1 MKQISKIFSSLFILV
16 ALGACASK
24 NSPYLATADN
34 VDLDR
39 YLGTWHEVARID
51 HWFQEGCIN
60 STANYSMRDDG
71 DIKVLNQCDI
81 EGSDGEKDEAIGRAW
96 VVDEE
101 SSAKLKV
108 QFPLKGI
115 KLPFLAGD
123 YWIIDLEENYQY
135 AMIGDP
141 KREYL
146 WILAR
151 DKKLNQ
157 EILSMLIQKAESQ
170 GFPTEELLF
179 K

>member
-1 MKQISKIFSSLFILV
+1 MKKLTKTLFIISTLFG
-16 ALGACASK
+16 LGACSSTNLPK
-24 NSPYLATADN
+24 LQTVER

-39 YLGTWHEVARID
+39 YQGEWHESARID

-71 DIKVLNQCDI
+71 DIRVLNQCDV
-81 EGSDGEKDEAIGRAW
+81 ENSDGETDEAIGRAW
-96 VVDEE
+96 VVDQE
-101 SSAKLKV
+101 SNAKLKV

-123 YWIIDLEENYQY
+123 YWIIALEENYQY
-135 AMIGDP
+135 AMVGDP

-151 DKKLNQ
+151 NEVLPQSDLDNLLKQAKD
-157 EILSMLIQKAESQ
+157 A
-170 GFPTEELLF
+170 GFPIEQLIY

>member
-1 MKQISKIFSSLFILV
+1 MMTLLG
-16 ALGACASK
+16 LGACSSTNLPQLQIVEK
-24 NSPYLATADN
+24 

-39 YLGTWHEVARID
+39 YQGNWNEIARID

-60 STANYSMRDDG
+60 STASYSMRDDG
-71 DIKVLNQCDI
+71 DIKVVNRCDI
-81 EGSDGEKDEAIGRAW
+81 EGSENEKDEAIGRAW
-96 VVDEE
+96 VVDQN
-101 SSAKLKV
+101 SNAKLKV

-123 YWIIDLEENYQY
+123 YWILALEENYQY

-151 DKKLNQ
+151 DKTLPQ
-157 EILSMLIQKAESQ
+157 PTLDSLIGKAKAE
-170 GFPTEELLF
+170 GFPTDKLIF

>member
-1 MKQISKIFSSLFILV
+1 MNKVAKIIIYTTTLLG
-16 ALGACASK
+16 LGACSSS
-24 NSPYLATADN
+24 NLPQLQTVER

-39 YLGTWHEVARID
+39 YLGDWHEIARID

-71 DIKVLNQCDI
+71 DIKVLNRCDI
-81 EGSDGEKDEAIGRAW
+81 ENSDGEKDEAIGRAW

-101 SSAKLKV
+101 TNAKLKV
-108 QFPLKGI
+108 QFPLKSI

-123 YWIIDLEENYQY
+123 YWIIALEENYQY

-151 DKKLNQ
+151 DETLPQ
-157 EILSMLIQKAESQ
+157 ATLDTLIAKAKDE
-170 GFPTEELLF
+170 GFPTDTLIF

>member
-1 MKQISKIFSSLFILV
+1 MKNFTKTLIYIATMLGLSACSSGNLPNLKTV
-16 ALGACASK
+16 EK
-24 NSPYLATADN
+24 

-39 YLGTWHEVARID
+39 YQGEWNEIARID

-60 STANYSMRDDG
+60 STANYTIREDG
-71 DIKVLNQCDI
+71 DIKVLNRCDI
-81 EGSDGEKDEAIGRAW
+81 EGEKGEKDEAIGRAW
-96 VVDEE
+96 VVDED
-101 SSAKLKV
+101 SNAKLKV

-115 KLPFLAGD
+115 KLTFLAGD
-123 YWIIDLEENYQY
+123 YWIIALEENYQY

-151 DKKLNQ
+151 DKKLPQ
-157 EILSMLIQKAESQ
+157 STLDRLITKAKDD
-170 GFPTEELLF
+170 GFPTEKLIF

>member
-1 MKQISKIFSSLFILV
+1 MNKIIKTLFLISTLLG
-16 ALGACASK
+16 LGACSST
-24 NSPYLATADN
+24 NYPSLQTVDS

-39 YLGTWHEVARID
+39 YQGEWHEIARID

-60 STANYSMRDDG
+60 STANYSFRDDG
-71 DIKVLNQCDI
+71 DIKVLNQCDV
-81 EGSDGEKDEAIGRAW
+81 ENSDGEKDEAIGRAW
-96 VVDEE
+96 VVDEQ
-101 SSAKLKV
+101 SNAKLKV

-123 YWIIDLEENYQY
+123 YWIIALEENYQY

-151 DKKLNQ
+151 NEELPQADLDN
-157 EILSMLIQKAESQ
+157 LLALANDA
-170 GFPTEELLF
+170 GFPTDKLIY